1 MFTALFRLIRF
12 QNLAIV
18 ALTQYLI
25 YYALLLPAFRQSGIS
40 PSLDGAHFFL
50 LVMVT
55 VLITAGGYIINDIV
69 DFRIDLV
76 NRPEQVVIN
85 RHIRVQTAYWLYFCV
100 NLLGFLVA
108 LYLSFYVNQV
118 VLANI
123 FPIGV
128 GLLFVYSIYLKRQA
142 FLGNLL
148 ISLFCAGVAGI
159 VWFAERKGFGA
170 LARQSPDVA
179 GQAGWLITWYMAFAF
194 LSTLFREIIK
204 DMEDLQGDVGANC
217 RTIPV
222 RLGIPATKAIA
233 AAFGLGLL
241 AFLCF
246 QPFRHPVFFT
256 RLSLIYLIL
265 AIIMPLLTAQVMLF
279 RAQDKKQYYNLSQLS
294 KLIMLSGLAMLL
306 LLSLK

>member
-204 DMEDLQGDVGANC
+204 DMEDVRGDALAGAQTLPI
-217 RTIPV
+217 RFGMKSAARFT
-222 RLGIPATKAIA
+222 IA
-233 AAFGLGLL
+233 ALIIMMGLTLLPYLNGVYGRAYLTTLLVGVFPVLIFIAVTLGRQGENADFSRLSNLLKVDMLVGLL
-241 AFLCF
+241 AIFL
-246 QPFRHPVFFT
+246 
-256 RLSLIYLIL
+256 
-265 AIIMPLLTAQVMLF
+265 
-279 RAQDKKQYYNLSQLS
+279 
-294 KLIMLSGLAMLL
+294 G
-306 LLSLK
+306 